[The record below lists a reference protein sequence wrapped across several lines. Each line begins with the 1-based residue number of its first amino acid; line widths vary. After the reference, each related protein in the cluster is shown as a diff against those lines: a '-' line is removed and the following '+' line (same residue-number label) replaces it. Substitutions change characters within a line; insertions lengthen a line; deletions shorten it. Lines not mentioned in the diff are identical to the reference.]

1 MTLLALQRSMRE
13 YLIRG
18 ADEIRAQIHGDPS
31 QRLTVYHHAYR
42 AQLTDCLRDTFE
54 RVWAWLGD
62 AGFEAA
68 ARRHIES
75 HPPHS
80 WTLSDYGDEF
90 DRTLSELYPDDREVA
105 ELAWLDWSLRRAF
118 DGHDATPV
126 TADALS
132 DFDWDHAILC
142 IATLRMR
149 PISTN
154 CAAIWTA
161 LSEKTAPP
169 AAARLHAP
177 TALRVWRKDFS
188 PHFRAVPIRIEQQAL
203 SMACDGA
210 SFAAICSA
218 IAARMGVLEGSGGRG
233 SPARGLAAGRVD
245 HRRREL
251 LSTSPQRAADARG

>member
-18 ADEIRAQIHGDPS
+18 TDEIRAQIHGDPS
-31 QRLTVYHHAYR
+31 PRLAVYHHAYR
-42 AQLTDCLRDTFE
+42 AQLVDCLRDTFE

-80 WTLSDYGDEF
+80 WTLSAYGDDF
-90 DRTLSELYPDDREVA
+90 DRTLSGLYPDDREVA

-118 DGHDATPV
+118 DGPDATPIAPD
-126 TADALS
+126 TLLGT
-132 DFDWDHAILC
+132 DWDRAILH
-142 IATLRMR
+142 IVPTLRMTS
-149 PISTN
+149 ISTN
-154 CAAIWTA
+154 CAAIWTC
-161 LSEKTAPP
+161 LPEGRAPP
-169 AAARLHAP
+169 LAARLHAP
-177 TALRVWRKDFS
+177 MALRVWRKELS
-188 PHFRAVPIRIEQQAL
+188 PHFRAVDSIEQQAL

-218 IAARMGVLEGSGGRG
+218 IAARMVSSRASEVAGALLASWLQD
-233 SPARGLAAGRVD
+233 GLIIAVESR
-245 HRRREL
+245 
-251 LSTSPQRAADARG
+251 

>member
-18 ADEIRAQIHGDPS
+18 AAEISAQIHGDPS
-31 QRLTVYHHAYR
+31 PRLTVYHHAYR
-42 AQLTDCLRDTFE
+42 AQLVDCLRDTFE

-90 DRTLSELYPDDREVA
+90 DLTLSELYPDDPEVA

-118 DGHDATPV
+118 DGHDARPV
-126 TADALS
+126 TAGALS
-132 DFDWDHAILC
+132 DINWDHAILC
-142 IATLRMR
+142 IVPTLRMR
-149 PISTN
+149 SIFTN

-161 LSEKTAPP
+161 LSENNAPP

-188 PHFRAVPIRIEQQAL
+188 PHFRTVDEIEQHVL
-203 SMACDGA
+203 LMACDGA
-210 SFAAICSA
+210 SFAEICTA
-218 IAARMGVLEGSGGRG
+218 IADRTEPAKALEVAGGLLAG
-233 SPARGLAAGRVD
+233 WLHDGLIIAV
-245 HRRREL
+245 EN
-251 LSTSPQRAADARG
+251 P

>member
-1 MTLLALQRSMRE
+1 MNLLAIQRSVRDH
-13 YLIRG
+13 LISG
-18 ADEIRAQIHGDPS
+18 ADEIKAQIHGDAS
-31 QRLTVYHHAYR
+31 SRLAVYHHAYR
-42 AQLTDCLRDTFE
+42 AQLLDCLRDTFE

-62 AGFEAA
+62 AAFEAA

-118 DGHDATPV
+118 DGPDATPIA
-126 TADALS
+126 ADALS
-132 DFDWDHAILC
+132 GIDWDHAILC
-142 IATLRMR
+142 IAPTLRMR
-149 PISTN
+149 SISTN

-161 LSEKTAPP
+161 LSEKNAPP

-188 PHFRAVPIRIEQQAL
+188 PHFRAVESIEQHVL
-203 SMACDGA
+203 LMACNGA
-210 SFAAICSA
+210 SFAAICTA
-218 IAARMGVLEGSGGRG
+218 IADRTEPAKALEVAGGLLAG
-233 SPARGLAAGRVD
+233 WLHDGLIIAV
-245 HRRREL
+245 EN
-251 LSTSPQRAADARG
+251 P

>member
-1 MTLLALQRSMRE
+1 MSLLALQRSMRE

-18 ADEIRAQIHGDPS
+18 TDEIRAKIHGDPS
-31 QRLTVYHHAYR
+31 PRLTVYHHAYR
-42 AQLTDCLRDTFE
+42 AQLVDCLRDTFE

-90 DRTLSELYPDDREVA
+90 DRTLSELYPNDREVA

-132 DFDWDHAILC
+132 DIDWDHAILC
-142 IATLRMR
+142 TVPTLRMR
-149 PISTN
+149 SISTN

-161 LSEKTAPP
+161 LSEKNAPP

-188 PHFRAVPIRIEQQAL
+188 PHFRAVDSIEQQAL

-210 SFAAICSA
+210 RFAAICSA
-218 IAARMGVLEGSGGRG
+218 IAARMESSRAPEVAGALLAGWLQD
-233 SPARGLAAGRVD
+233 GLIIAVENR
-245 HRRREL
+245 
-251 LSTSPQRAADARG
+251 

>member
-1 MTLLALQRSMRE
+1 MNLLAVQRRMRE

-31 QRLTVYHHAYR
+31 PRLAVYHHAYR
-42 AQLTDCLRDTFE
+42 AQLVDCLRDTFE

-68 ARRHIES
+68 ARITEP

-80 WTLSDYGDEF
+80 WTLSEYGDEF
-90 DRTLSELYPDDREVA
+90 DRTLSELYPNDREVA

-118 DGHDATPV
+118 DGRDARPV
-126 TADALS
+126 TADALT
-132 DFDWDHAILC
+132 DIDWDHAILR
-142 IATLRMR
+142 ILPTLRMR
-149 PISTN
+149 SISTN

-161 LSEKTAPP
+161 LSERNAPP
-169 AAARLHAP
+169 AATRLHAP

-188 PHFRAVPIRIEQQAL
+188 PHFRAVDSIEQQAL
-203 SMACDGA
+203 TMACDGA

-218 IAARMGVLEGSGGRG
+218 IAAGME
-233 SPARGLAAGRVD
+233 PANAPEVAGALLAGWLQDGLIIAV
-245 HRRREL
+245 ENC
-251 LSTSPQRAADARG
+251 

>member
-1 MTLLALQRSMRE
+1 MNLLALQRSMRE

-18 ADEIRAQIHGDPS
+18 ADEITAQIHGNPS
-31 QRLTVYHHAYR
+31 PRLAVYHHAYR
-42 AQLTDCLRDTFE
+42 AQLVDCLRDTFE

-68 ARRHIES
+68 ALRHIES

-132 DFDWDHAILC
+132 DIDWDHAIFC
-142 IATLRMR
+142 IVPTLRMR
-149 PISTN
+149 SIFTN
-154 CAAIWTA
+154 SAAIWTA
-161 LSEKTAPP
+161 LSENNAPP
-169 AAARLHAP
+169 AAARLRTP

-188 PHFRAVPIRIEQQAL
+188 PHFRAVDAIEQHVL
-203 SMACDGA
+203 LMACDGA
-210 SFAAICSA
+210 SFAAICTA
-218 IAARMGVLEGSGGRG
+218 IADKTE
-233 SPARGLAAGRVD
+233 PARAPEIAGALLAGWLQDGLIIAVENR
-245 HRRREL
+245 
-251 LSTSPQRAADARG
+251 